1 MRGSALIR
9 YVFLL
14 CCWGAAGPLG
24 AVDIPI
30 KRGGA
35 VDSPVGFVDMD
46 RIYREYP
53 ETKKARE
60 DYRKEVLRHK
70 GELSDRER
78 ALDDLKGEIDVIKS
92 RMAAA
97 AVPTGESTLPEAGV
111 SSGTPVAPPLGNSE
125 TEQSLGSTSSGGESS
140 EQSPTSTEPAL
151 STGTNVPS
159 GTNVPL
165 GTNVPQTPEMFSV
178 PKGSLD
184 KSVNPEEL
192 AKREALLVK
201 RQAEL
206 EEAKASS
213 AQALKKLET
222 EMSKKVLGRLYKAL
236 VDLAQEK
243 GIRLVVDK
251 SAILYGQDAIDLTD
265 ALHRRVRGL
274 PAEGN

>member
-1 MRGSALIR
+1 
-9 YVFLL
+9 
-14 CCWGAAGPLG
+14 
-24 AVDIPI
+24 
-30 KRGGA
+30 
-35 VDSPVGFVDMD
+35 MD

-92 RMAAA
+92 RMAGV
-97 AVPTGESTLPEAGV
+97 AVATEESILPSAGV
-111 SSGTPVAPPLGNSE
+111 SSGTSVAPLLGNSE
-125 TEQSLGSTSSGGESS
+125 TEPSLGSTSSGGESS

-151 STGTNVPS
+151 STGTNVPP
-159 GTNVPL
+159 GTNVPK
-165 GTNVPQTPEMFSV
+165 TPDMFAL
-178 PKGSLD
+178 PKGALD
-184 KSVNPEEL
+184 KDITPEEL
-192 AKREALLVK
+192 AKREALLLK

-213 AQALKKLET
+213 TQALKKLESD
-222 EMSKKVLGRLYKAL
+222 MSKKILGRLYKAL

-251 SAILYGQDAIDLTD
+251 SAILYGQDTIDLTED
-265 ALHRRVRGL
+265 LHRRVRGL